1 MNNEYS
7 RKSKR
12 AVVPLKLFTGVSLG
26 ISLTVLS
33 YLFTNFAFAMPMQ
46 TQHVSE
52 DQGHWQA
59 LDTRAHVIIY
69 RMDDDSAQGTKGVVN
84 VFVNKQYH
92 TSFLPHNRAVEL
104 VLCPGEKAL
113 SFSISHLERHRFAN
127 AKKVDLVSPTLKPT
141 ERYYYQVS
149 LDQKGEINAR
159 LVPQREAEAALTS
172 LNLQERTLS
181 RVVNERSCP
190 AVIYSIKATDVF
202 THNKNSTTLSHAGE
216 IALSSLQKTV
226 QGEFRELDKIVV
238 KNSSEV
244 NAQTATTHP
253 LSQMRANSVT
263 TRLINSPLLSP
274 QFSAQGKDIQN
285 CSSPVVNGSGYQD
298 CLESGRTIDV
308 EVYGVRKNAHTAS
321 NN

>member
-12 AVVPLKLFTGVSLG
+12 TVVPFKLFTGVSLG
-26 ISLTVLS
+26 ISLTLLS
-33 YLFTNFAFAMPMQ
+33 YIFTNFAFAMPIP
-46 TQHVSE
+46 TQRVSE

-69 RMDDDSAQGTKGVVN
+69 RMDDDATQPTKGVVN

-127 AKKVDLVSPTLKPT
+127 AEKVDMVSPTLKSS

-149 LDQKGEINAR
+149 LDPQGEINAR
-159 LVPQREAEAALTS
+159 LVPQKEAEAALAS

-181 RVVNERSCP
+181 RVVNERNCP
-190 AVIYSIKATDVF
+190 AVIYSIKATDVL
-202 THNKNSTTLSHAGE
+202 THNKNSTTLSHEGE
-216 IALSSLQKTV
+216 IALSSLKKTIEK
-226 QGEFRELDKIVV
+226 EFLSLDEVIV

-263 TRLINSPLLSP
+263 TWLVNSPLVVP
-274 QFSAQGKDIQN
+274 QYSAEGSDIKK
-285 CSSPVVNGSGYQD
+285 CSSSFGNKSGYKD

-308 EVYGVRKNAHTAS
+308 EVYGVRKNAQMAS
-321 NN
+321 KN